1 MNKAPILLVAMIMVI
16 GLGVFAMF
24 SAQRAQTARREDQLR
39 MEAVARAEEEAM
51 RANQREAAARAETG
65 QAEASE
71 LDELLAERD
80 RLAAELEKTRAEK
93 AEFLAQM
100 EAREQELADRQQALA
115 AAPDAPAE
123 DTPTA
128 AEKDTKTEKLPP
140 AEVKALFEKLAP
152 TGLFAMQSKDMARLI
167 KALRAF
173 GEEGVDMATEWLL
186 TADSPNARFVA
197 AATLEGLADERSV
210 PALSQA
216 LAEDESMLVRRMAA
230 HALALGGFE
239 SGADA
244 LRKAAENDADWGVKA
259 NSLYGLGKQGD
270 LASVDRLEELYG
282 SEQTP
287 AQYRMGLLGGLA
299 DIASPRSSPLF
310 HHLLTNSEDLS
321 ELNLALMAVQ
331 KLADSSF
338 LPDLDAV
345 INNQSLDGTI
355 REGARKVYND
365 IAGFEAR

>member
-1 MNKAPILLVAMIMVI
+1 MNKAPILLLAIGLVI
-16 GLGVFAMF
+16 SLGVFVMF
-24 SAQRAQTARREDQLR
+24 SATRRAQMEHALLASQARKEVAMRADQR
-39 MEAVARAEEEAM
+39 EAVARAETE
-51 RANQREAAARAETG
+51 

-71 LDELLAERD
+71 LDELLDERD

-100 EAREQELADRQQALA
+100 QAREEELAEREQALA

-123 DTPTA
+123 ETPTA
-128 AEKDTKTEKLPP
+128 AEKDTKTKKLPP
-140 AEVKALFEKLAP
+140 AEVQALFEKLAP
-152 TGLFAMQSKDMARLI
+152 AGLFAMQNEDMARLV
-167 KALRAF
+167 KALRAL
-173 GEEGVDMATEWLL
+173 GDEGVDMATEWLL

-210 PALSQA
+210 TALSQA

-230 HALALGGFE
+230 HAIALSGFE

-244 LRKAAENDADWGVKA
+244 LRKAADNDADWGVKA

-287 AQYRMGLLGGLA
+287 AQYRQGLLGGLA
-299 DIASPRSSPLF
+299 DIASPQSAPLF
-310 HHLLTNSEDLS
+310 RRLLTNSEDLAQ
-321 ELNLALMAVQ
+321 LNLALMAVQ

-345 INNQSLDGTI
+345 INNQSLDETV